1 MTVLPYL
8 DIKATPIRS
17 VESPR
22 SLRTQSLPRIT
33 NPNNSPRKQSPKS
46 SDDSNK
52 LSTTSSLIR
61 SSIPPART
69 HTPKIKITRR
79 SDDILKKLPHEKTD
93 GIREHNA
100 IWKPLTRELPDY
112 DFLWEPLQREDIRHQ
127 YDFYIAPQRI
137 IASRPDEPFKMTT
150 MFETEHRH
158 HHNYKR
164 VRAMQ
169 QRQWNKEHIQYTIYP
184 YSKIVER
191 EMYNK
196 HIRSTLK
203 EQMEEKIQAD
213 KNEQLIKSLECQNLI
228 QRDRQDLE
236 DDKQKQNKRA
246 QLLFKV
252 TTRNKELMENKWEY
266 DQWNRIHQ
274 WHVERT
280 ILADDP
286 INWSKTMT

>member
-1 MTVLPYL
+1 MTILPFL

-22 SLRTQSLPRIT
+22 LSRTQSLPRIG
-33 NPNNSPRKQSPKS
+33 
-46 SDDSNK
+46 DSNK
-52 LSTTSSLIR
+52 SPRQQSLNSSDTLSTVSSSLIR
-61 SSIPPART
+61 CSIPPIRKR
-69 HTPKIKITRR
+69 TPKIKITRR
-79 SDDILKKLPHEKTD
+79 SDEILKKLPHEKTP
-93 GIREHNA
+93 GIRAHNP

-112 DFLWEPLQREDIRHQ
+112 DYLWEPLQREDIRHQ
-127 YDFYIAPQRI
+127 YDYYIAPQRI
-137 IASRPDEPFKMTT
+137 IASLPDEPFKMTT
-150 MFETEHRH
+150 MYETPDRH
-158 HHNYKR
+158 YHNYKR

-184 YSKIVER
+184 YAKIDER

-196 HIRSTLK
+196 QIRSTLK
-203 EQMEEKIQAD
+203 EQMKEKIQAD
-213 KNEQLIKSLECQNLI
+213 KNEQSIKNLECQILI

-236 DDKQKQNKRA
+236 DDKQKQDKRA

-252 TTRNKELMENKWEY
+252 TTRNKESMENKWEY